1 MGDNPPLF
9 IDSDVDTFAWEFL
22 RSPYAGPIY
31 ADWSLDR
38 PLDTFLRRQGF
49 SRVADDCDL
58 SNIVLDRIM
67 AYGSIVPRGWRD
79 MADGLPA
86 GAHPVS
92 LSPSVP
98 TISQTGR
105 CETTIAN
112 EKAGPHG
119 SACGSGRMDR

>member
-38 PLDTFLRRQGF
+38 RLDTFLRRQGF
-49 SRVADDCDL
+49 SRVADDGDL

-67 AYGSIVPRGWRD
+67 VCGGIVPRGWRD

-86 GAHPVS
+86 GAHPV
-92 LSPSVP
+92 
-98 TISQTGR
+98 
-105 CETTIAN
+105 
-112 EKAGPHG
+112 H
-119 SACGSGRMDR
+119 